1 MQHPPLNPPSVKN
14 STVKKYCHNI
24 YRHAHCGRHS
34 LYFGEEIKYSAL
46 TPPIR
51 GDKAGSQ
58 GAGKALSPR
67 GLFTNCTT
75 TRGLLGSLGWAVA
88 PVTQSHM
95 QCLNSQEGYRPL
107 TPKPASPT
115 PSMAQDSRAHAQLG
129 GAPISSQRSPEQQRS
144 KPHDNTELPRGNHR
158 LWGPPASSSRSR
170 TGWQPAAW

>member
-95 QCLNSQEGYRPL
+95 QCLNYQKGCRPHPQISFLCSKHGSRLQGPCSVRRGTHIL
-107 TPKPASPT
+107 TEK
-115 PSMAQDSRAHAQLG
+115 SRA
-129 GAPISSQRSPEQQRS
+129 
-144 KPHDNTELPRGNHR
+144 TEIQT
-158 LWGPPASSSRSR
+158 S
-170 TGWQPAAW
+170 